1 MEIKE
6 LKNKIRVVFPA
17 ESEIFMAEE
26 FLGAMQEFSTPKKEI
41 EADLSAVESMDT
53 VFLQILISLAKTAG
67 QNGQKISIKT
77 AEASEKALT
86 AYGMSIDELT
96 GGER

>member
-6 LKNKIRVVFPA
+6 LKNKIRVVFPP

-26 FLGAMQEFSTPKKEI
+26 FLNALHEFDTPQKEI
-41 EADLSAVESMDT
+41 EADLSAVTSIDT
-53 VFLQILISLAKTAG
+53 VFLQILISLAKTAK

-77 AEASEKALT
+77 AAALDT
-86 AYGMSIDELT
+86 ALSAYGLTIDELT
-96 GGER
+96 GGV